1 MACRTLLLHPG
12 AETEMPAEEVQF
24 KPLVHQTLLTHPG
37 TETVM
42 PAEGVQSLNPG
53 LPEKS

>member
-12 AETEMPAEEVQF
+12 AKTKMPAEEVQF

-53 LPEKS
+53 PPEKS